1 MRENKKRKEVFILT
15 ETYKDNDPETIDT
28 YDSMKALVMGL
39 AEHVAE
45 DVAADCGK
53 KKPAEV
59 ARKVANVLAT
69 VIPGI
74 LRQEWACDDEGY
86 FCQYGQSIYGY
97 SVMDLQGVEDFG
109 EKEDGEVDS

>member
-1 MRENKKRKEVFILT
+1 MSNEKKNREVFILT
-15 ETYKDNDPETIDT
+15 ETYKDNDMENVGT

-45 DVAADCGK
+45 DVAACCSK

-59 ARKVANVLAT
+59 AKKVAKALAT

-74 LRQEWACDDEGY
+74 LGHEWACDDEGY

-97 SVMDLQGVEDFG
+97 NVMDLQGAEDFG